1 MCWVLGCRQ
10 LGLGPPCRRAPFSAV
25 ILGASVMRR
34 EGCVRSDG
42 RVRGPQHA
50 GTRVPG
56 RGPVQGRPAW
66 PRRTVTRRQM
76 RQGLGCEP
84 LRALVLPPPVV
95 VASGPL
101 RRRVTGPDAHFQEDT
116 AFQAEMGWGRGCAPG
131 GQRGCGGDSPGVHGQ
146 ASVRVQAGRTA
157 WAGLAG
163 DGAENG
169 CNARWRHVALRSV
182 RPLPWQAV
190 LPAAG
195 CHTAQLSPWLSAVAP
210 PGSFRRVSRP
220 RLPKTLFHFRCTQC
234 RRGHASGASRQRVTP
249 APWGCGLRLVPGA
262 RSRVTD
268 GAPRSQSRQL
278 ACVPR
283 PGARL

>member
-1 MCWVLGCRQ
+1 MGLSTRERESRVEAQCRE
-10 LGLGPPCRRAPFSAV
+10 
-25 ILGASVMRR
+25 ASVAAEDSDKARR
-34 EGCVRSDG
+34 E
-42 RVRGPQHA
+42 
-50 GTRVPG
+50 
-56 RGPVQGRPAW
+56 
-66 PRRTVTRRQM
+66 M

-84 LRALVLPPPVV
+84 LRALELPPCVV

-131 GQRGCGGDSPGVHGQ
+131 GQRGCRGDSPGVHGQ

-195 CHTAQLSPWLSAVAP
+195 CHTAQLSPRLNAVAP

-234 RRGHASGASRQRVTP
+234 RRGHASGPR
-249 APWGCGLRLVPGA
+249 GCV
-262 RSRVTD
+262 
-268 GAPRSQSRQL
+268 
-278 ACVPR
+278 
-283 PGARL
+283 